1 MLGGTLLL
9 YNLDRRT
16 GGAIKVLCAKLRLQW
31 REIDPADYHKPLGAL
46 LGLPAQTED
55 EVSDASPALPFRE
68 PMLVMANLLR
78 PQFDALLQGMRQQGI
93 RIPLK
98 AILTPTNITWTST
111 QLHQEL
117 QREHEAV
124 RGKER

>member
-31 REIDPADYHKPLGAL
+31 REIDPADYDKPLGAL
-46 LGLPAQTED
+46 LGLPARTEAP
-55 EVSDASPALPFRE
+55 DASPALPFRE

-98 AILTPTNITWTST
+98 AVLTPPHITWTSA
-111 QLHQEL
+111 QLREEL

-124 RGKER
+124 RGKEK